1 MTIPNYA
8 DPTGAYNAAIQR
20 RLALQQQQTAQPND
34 QAVANSEQMA
44 GQADNQRQYMEN
56 SRLFNSTSNTN
67 RRKSQNLKTA
77 NTNAAVIY

>member
-8 DPTGAYNAAIQR
+8 DPTGAYGAAIQR
-20 RLALQQQQTAQPND
+20 RLALQQQQSVTPND

-56 SRLFNSTSNTN
+56 SRLFNSQSNSN
-67 RRKSQNLKTA
+67 RRKSQDIKAA
-77 NTNAAVIY
+77 NINTAVIY

>member
-44 GQADNQRQYMEN
+44 SQADNQRQYMEN

>member
-8 DPTGAYNAAIQR
+8 DPTGAYAAAIQR
-20 RLALQQQQTAQPND
+20 RLALQQGVADPNG
-34 QAVANSEQMA
+34 QAVANSEQLA

-56 SRLFNSTSNTN
+56 SQLFNKPTNSN
-67 RRKSQNLKTA
+67 RRKSQNAKTA

>member
-8 DPTGAYNAAIQR
+8 DPTGAYAAAIQR
-20 RLALQQQQTAQPND
+20 RLALQAGAQPD
-34 QAVANSEQMA
+34 QAVANSEQLA

-56 SRLFNSTSNTN
+56 SQLFNKPTNSN
-67 RRKSQNLKTA
+67 RRKSQDAKTA